1 MYGINYTVVKIF
13 SQTSEYCKMA
23 FVEFYKFRRSTH
35 QTSFYTVKAL
45 TGLKIGYEKAYIKIC
60 YNSTIKENRGAK

>member
-23 FVEFYKFRRSTH
+23 FVEFYKFRKSTH

-45 TGLKIGYEKAYIKIC
+45 TRLKIGYEKVYI
-60 YNSTIKENRGAK
+60 